1 TYSREDRQTPP
12 SEAVLELL
20 QPGQSDLQTCLD
32 ALGAPLVVRARGEET
47 ELIWGWQRTG
57 GWSLTFRL
65 PLADRGGDG
74 NFSYA
79 ESKRGGRGVT
89 LRFDREE
96 QLVAR
101 NEGRLADLI
110 DVQRPKAA
118 PLED

>member
-1 TYSREDRQTPP
+1 
-12 SEAVLELL
+12 
-20 QPGQSDLQTCLD
+20 
-32 ALGAPLVVRARGEET
+32 VVRARGEET